1 MHLVADDGGAL
12 LRDLAG
18 ALREA
23 SEQVRL
29 CVRCGGITTATEPV
43 CRLCTSGQRDGHVI
57 CVVEE
62 PGAIGAIEAS
72 GAFRGRYHALFGR
85 LSPMHG
91 EGPKDLRLDAL
102 VARIAD
108 EGIQEVVLA
117 LGTDVESEAT
127 SAYIRERL
135 RTLPVRVTRLASG
148 LPAGSGPMY
157 ADVVTLARAVQGR
170 REM

>member
-1 MHLVADDGGAL
+1 MHLVATDSGAL

-29 CVRCGGITTATEPV
+29 CTRCGGITTATESI
-43 CRLCTSGQRDGHVI
+43 CRLCTNSQRDGHLL

-72 GAFRGRYHALFGR
+72 GSFRGRYHALCVR

-91 EGPKDLRLDAL
+91 EGPEDLRLDVL

-157 ADVVTLARAVQGR
+157 ADAVTLARAVQGR